1 MGDVY
6 RKYADMVYRYLL
18 SLTHDSHVAEELTQ
32 ETFYQAIRSSGK
44 YDGSCKISTWLCAIA
59 RNVLLT
65 YRRKN
70 PQHEDLDALNDHRS
84 LSAEDQAISSVER
97 VGLLRRLHLLSDP
110 FREVLYLRIFGGLS
124 FREIGEMLDRS
135 ENWARVTFYRGKE
148 KLWTEL
154 KDNDKNTGK
163 DANDHE

>member
-59 RNVLLT
+59 KNVLLT

-70 PQHEDLDALNDHRS
+70 PQHEELDALNDHSS
-84 LSAEDQAISSVER
+84 LSAEDQALGSLER
-97 VGLLRRLHLLSDP
+97 VELLRRLHLLGDP
-110 FREVLYLRIFGGLS
+110 FREVLYLRIFGDLS
-124 FREIGEMLDRS
+124 FREIGEILEKS

-148 KLWTEL
+148 KL
-154 KDNDKNTGK
+154 KNTGK
-163 DANDHE
+163 DTNDHE